1 MPALTRYK
9 PREEIEESLGEV
21 KRIFLLRC
29 GICAALWWEHSA
41 PAKRRLEGYLADR
54 GIEVTGNYIIFC
66 PCVPYGVQA
75 SIEKF
80 AKKIDQADAIG
91 MVSCPLGVNSVHLV
105 TKRQKQVI
113 PFLDL
118 NSIYCCAYY
127 NEVDNPLLSSCSGCG
142 RCVLG
147 ITEGVCTVGNCVQG
161 LRVPCR
167 REEDV
172 VEECREDPARDCPF
186 FFVKEKRLLDRL
198 VVYERTLRKK
208 QKEGEPRRPLFEI
221 SRPLEGERRLV
232 KRSIAAVFARLA
244 RPFAV
249 MSAATDQPPVRKIR
263 F

>member
-9 PREEIEESLGEV
+9 PREEIEESLGGVE
-21 KRIFLLRC
+21 RIFLLRC

-41 PAKRRLEGYLADR
+41 EAKRRLEGYLADK
-54 GIEVTGNYIIFC
+54 GIEVIGNSIVFC

-80 AKKIDQADAIG
+80 TKKIDQADAIG

-127 NEVDNPLLSSCSGCG
+127 NEVANPLLSSCSGCG

-147 ITEGVCTVGNCVQG
+147 ITEGLCTVGNCAQG

-167 REEDV
+167 REENV
-172 VEECREDPARDCPF
+172 VKECREDPARDCPF

-198 VVYERTLRKK
+198 VVYERTLRRK
-208 QKEGEPRRPLFEI
+208 QKEGEPRSPLFEI
-221 SRPLEGERRLV
+221 SRPLQGERRLV
-232 KRSIAAVFARLA
+232 KRSIAAVFARLS

-249 MSAATDQPPVRKIR
+249 MSAVTDQPPVRKIR

>member
-1 MPALTRYK
+1 MPALTQYK
-9 PREEIEESLGEV
+9 PKEEIEESLGGVE
-21 KRIFLLRC
+21 RIFILRC

-41 PAKRRLEGYLADR
+41 EAKRRLEDYLTDK
-54 GIEVTGNYIIFC
+54 GIEVTGNCIAFS
-66 PCVPYGVQA
+66 PCGPYGAQA
-75 SIEKF
+75 TIEKF
-80 AKKIDQADAIG
+80 AKEIDRADAIG
-91 MVSCPLGVNSVHLV
+91 MVSCPLGVSSVHLV
-105 TKRQKQVI
+105 TKRKKRVI

-127 NEVDNPLLSSCSGCG
+127 NEVTNPLLSPCSGCG
-142 RCVLG
+142 HCILG
-147 ITEGVCTVGNCVQG
+147 ITEGICTVGNCVQG

-172 VEECREDPARDCPF
+172 VKECREDPARDCPF
-186 FFVKEKRLLDRL
+186 FFVKEKKLLDRL
-198 VVYERTLRKK
+198 LVYERTLRRK
-208 QKEGEPRRPLFEI
+208 QQEGEFRRPLFTI
-221 SRPLEGERRLV
+221 SRPLQGERRLA